1 MLPIRSEDSLTIPLY
16 HLSQGKIKTFPK
28 GANMGQ
34 TKYKL
39 KGKILKAEKTS
50 ALGTNSKCFSCVNS
64 VASSNKLT
72 SHLVLFCPYYNT
84 ETEAVRT
91 CSRSQSQKDLKLRF
105 KHKKSDS
112 KATVICHTYKSRIS
126 QCLQK
131 KTLKIIVNI
140 KLKSLCNHKICLLYS
155 NYYFNHFKKNLNSFA
170 GFLTR
175 QLTTTK

>member
-1 MLPIRSEDSLTIPLY
+1 MAGHRALLCWEEEWRKIEMKNEAKMLPIRSEDSLTIPLY

-84 ETEAVRT
+84 ETEAMRT
-91 CSRSQSQKDLKLRF
+91 CSRS
-105 KHKKSDS
+105 
-112 KATVICHTYKSRIS
+112 
-126 QCLQK
+126 
-131 KTLKIIVNI
+131 
-140 KLKSLCNHKICLLYS
+140 
-155 NYYFNHFKKNLNSFA
+155 
-170 GFLTR
+170 
-175 QLTTTK
+175 